1 MRDYTGS
8 SALRIALYLGMIPL
22 WGEKERHVRCDG
34 DNSNYLSLFTCPTV
48 RYGQI
53 LQTKNKQKRWHAGE
67 DCPMTTPQSQE
78 DKKFQQQPRHPLL
91 SLSEST
97 ETWLGISTL
106 TV

>member
-1 MRDYTGS
+1 MMET
-8 SALRIALYLGMIPL
+8 IATIFHYLL
-22 WGEKERHVRCDG
+22 VQ
-34 DNSNYLSLFTCPTV
+34 LSDMDK
-48 RYGQI
+48 YY
-53 LQTKNKQKRWHAGE
+53 KQKTNKNVGMLVKIA
-67 DCPMTTPQSQE
+67 QSQE

>member
-1 MRDYTGS
+1 MMET
-8 SALRIALYLGMIPL
+8 IATIFHYLL
-22 WGEKERHVRCDG
+22 VQ
-34 DNSNYLSLFTCPTV
+34 LSDMDK
-48 RYGQI
+48 YYKQ
-53 LQTKNKQKRWHAGE
+53 KNKQKRWHAGE
-67 DCPMTTPQSQE
+67 DCPTTTPQSQE